1 MAQKKNIRSFRDA
14 WLADFL
20 SIQRHIER
28 SLLKSI
34 PRYHESWTSLMLPL
48 LIGIYA
54 PLRVTDTKSY
64 PGNYRNT
71 PPLE

>member
-48 LIGIYA
+48 HRDLRFLREPIRRVIREITGI
-54 PLRVTDTKSY
+54 L
-64 PGNYRNT
+64 
-71 PPLE
+71 LH

>member
-54 PLRVTDTKSY
+54 LRGTDTKSY

>member
-54 PLRVTDTKSY
+54 PLRGTDTKSCL
-64 PGNYRNT
+64 GNYRNI